1 MDAIVQD
8 FIDHLTVE
16 RRLSTNTVEGYK
28 RDIRKLTSF
37 LCSLSLKEV
46 QTSDI
51 RQFLLSLQRQNLSTR
66 TIARCLS
73 SIKAFFK
80 FLLIEG
86 QIQENPAEIL
96 ESPKLWRKLPKVLSL
111 NEVSNLLNG
120 PDLSTLMGLRDKAM
134 LEVLYATGLR
144 VSELVSIQVGDL
156 NMDIGYCRSM
166 GKGKKE
172 RLIPFGLVAKG
183 WVENYINNARP
194 ALLKGKN
201 HPYLFVSQRGTKMTR
216 QGFWKILKRYAKK
229 TQMKGVLSPHTLR
242 HAFATH
248 LLEGGADLRSVQQ
261 MLGHADISTTQIYT
275 HILEKRMRE
284 VFDQFHPRA

>member
-28 RDIRKLTSF
+28 RDIRKLVSF

-51 RQFLLSLQRQNLSTR
+51 RHFLLSLQRQNLSTR

-86 QIQENPAEIL
+86 KIEENPAEIL
-96 ESPKLWRKLPKVLSL
+96 ESPKLWRKLPKVLSI
-111 NEVSNLLNG
+111 NEVSELLKS
-120 PDLSTLMGLRDKAM
+120 PDFSTLMGNRDKAM

-144 VSELVSIQVGDL
+144 VSELISIQVGDL
-156 NMDIGYCRSM
+156 NMDFGFCRSM
-166 GKGKKE
+166 GKGQKE
-172 RLIPFGLVAKG
+172 RLIPLGSVAKR
-183 WVENYINNARP
+183 WVETYLNDARP
-194 ALLKGKN
+194 SLLKGKN

-216 QGFWKILKRYAKK
+216 QGFWKIIKRYARKA
-229 TQMKGVLSPHTLR
+229 QIKGVLSPHTLR